1 MTDRTLDRTTRRPA
15 MWVIVRAMATV
26 LFATLAAVA
35 SRSAGAQVAPSGERA
50 TSAAAPDPHPY
61 RPGIDV
67 VDYDLTLDVPDSGR
81 TIRGLAVLTVRRTA
95 PVDTLVLDLLHLRVD
110 SVWVGGRP
118 APFRRDSA
126 TVRVPLPPT
135 SSATSRGAD
144 AGVGGP
150 AGAPPQEQDTTS
162 SGPAPHQSSA
172 APGARGAPGAATSAP
187 TESLTVA
194 IRYGGEVRDGLIIS
208 TDAQGR
214 WVAFGDNWPNRA
226 RNWIP
231 SVDHPSD
238 KASVTWRVRAPSERR
253 VVANGA
259 LLEET
264 PLAVPAGR
272 GSGVG
277 VRGQPLARTLTR
289 WRESRP
295 IPVYLMVVAV
305 APLAPYDLGPTACGR
320 AELSGCV
327 RQSVYVAP
335 EVRDFLP
342 GPFAAATDMLD
353 FFSRLVAPFPYE
365 KLAHVQS
372 ATRFGGMENASVI
385 FYADRPFR
393 DRTMGRGVI
402 AHEIAHQWFGDAVT
416 EREWGHLWLSEG
428 FASYFGQLWVQH
440 SAGDTAFR
448 RGMAALRTEIIESP
462 VTATRPVV
470 DTAET
475 DYFKL
480 LNTNSY
486 QKGAWVLHML
496 RATVGDSAFVRG
508 VRRYYLK
515 YRHGTA
521 LTDDLRREIEAES
534 GRELGWFFAQ
544 WLQRPGVAE
553 LSVNWRYDPG
563 AGRVTLDVR
572 QGGRFGSYRFPLAV
586 DVVDSTGTVRRV
598 TVQVPAERQSQL
610 VLPLTL
616 GGAPARLLFDPDVE
630 VLARISAAGSG
641 P

>member
-1 MTDRTLDRTTRRPA
+1 MTEPTTRRTA
-15 MWVIVRAMATV
+15 VWAIAAA
-26 LFATLAAVA
+26 LIATLVAVTG
-35 SRSAGAQVAPSGERA
+35 RSARAQTPPAIERA
-50 TSAAAPDPHPY
+50 FPTAAGLEPRAY

-67 VDYDLTLDVPDSGR
+67 VDYDLTLDLPDSGR

-95 PVDTLVLDLLHLRVD
+95 AVDTLVLDLLHLRVD

-126 TVRVPLPPT
+126 TLRVPLPPA
-135 SSATSRGAD
+135 SPAGSPSPRGSASPRGES
-144 AGVGGP
+144 AGAGGP
-150 AGAPPQEQDTTS
+150 PQQQRNPSTGSASDQSVATTT
-162 SGPAPHQSSA
+162 
-172 APGARGAPGAATSAP
+172 AATPTA

-194 IRYGGEVRDGLIIS
+194 VRYGGEVRDGLIIS

-214 WVAFGDNWPNRA
+214 WMAFGDNWPNRA

-238 KASVTWRVRAPSERR
+238 KASVTWRVRAPSGRR
-253 VVANGA
+253 VIANGA

-264 PLAVPAGR
+264 PVTAGAGGR
-272 GSGVG
+272 
-277 VRGQPLARTLTR
+277 PIARTLTR

-305 APLAPYDLGPTACGR
+305 APLVSYDLGPAACGR
-320 AELSGCV
+320 AEIPGCV

-353 FFSRLVAPFPYE
+353 FFSTLVAPFPYE

-372 ATRFGGMENASVI
+372 ATRFGGMENASAI

-393 DRTMGRGVI
+393 DHTMRRGVI
-402 AHEIAHQWFGDAVT
+402 AHEMAHQWFGDAVT
-416 EREWGHLWLSEG
+416 EREWAHLWLSEG
-428 FASYFGQLWVQH
+428 FASYFEQLWVQH

-462 VTATRPVV
+462 VTATRPVL

-475 DYFKL
+475 DYLKL

-496 RATVGDSAFVRG
+496 RATLGDSAFVRG

-521 LTDDLRREIEAES
+521 LTDDLRRELEAES

-553 LSVNWRYDPG
+553 VSIDWRFD
-563 AGRVTLDVR
+563 ATARRVTLDVR
-572 QGGRFGSYRFPLAV
+572 QEGRFGAYRFPLAV

-598 TVQVPAERQSQL
+598 TVQVPAERQSRL
-610 VLPLTL
+610 ALPRTT

-630 VLARISAAGSG
+630 VLAQISAAGG
-641 P
+641 RR